1 MPTLPRLRQVVLAAA
16 DLDAAC
22 AELEG
27 SLGLTDPFHD
37 PGVAEFGLRNAVFE
51 LGDTFVEIVSPA
63 RDDTAVDRHLARH
76 GGDSGYMAIVQVDDT
91 ASTRERAS
99 SMGLRVV
106 WRADLPDIA
115 GTHLHPKDVPGAIVS
130 FDTPVPPASWRWAGP
145 RWTGKAPADARARRR
160 RRRHH
165 HRRAGRRAR
174 RGDLVGAVRSA
185 ATGTTLSLASG
196 NQQVRFEQGDA
207 GITDV
212 VVAGV
217 ESLDATVCGVR
228 FRSAD
233 G

>member
-22 AELEG
+22 AQLEG

-99 SMGLRVV
+99 TMGLRVV

-145 RWTGKAPADARARRR
+145 RWTGKAPADARPGVAVAGITIAVPDVE
-160 RRRHH
+160 HAAAIWSELFEAP
-165 HRRAGRRAR
+165 RAG
-174 RGDLVGAVRSA
+174 
-185 ATGTTLSLASG
+185 TMLSLASG

-228 FRSAD
+228 FRSA
-233 G
+233 